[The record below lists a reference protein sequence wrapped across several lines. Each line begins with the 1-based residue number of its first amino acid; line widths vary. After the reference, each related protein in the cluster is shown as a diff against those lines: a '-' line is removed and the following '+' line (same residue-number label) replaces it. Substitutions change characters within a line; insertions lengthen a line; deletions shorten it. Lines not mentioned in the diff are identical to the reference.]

1 MPNVDL
7 DYQESNDILSL
18 GYDDTSED
26 TDEVQ
31 KLLSGTASDSD
42 EAQEQLS
49 DTTSD
54 DSDDFD
60 LASDEKMQ
68 EEYDNTF
75 SGEEQVDQLLSRIS
89 GKVKTRLLE
98 IPVDS
103 IILPKVKKKMRQKS
117 IIGLTGLVSTLS
129 GVVTPIH
136 VMSME
141 DSDDEYTLLDG
152 ARRLFA
158 TVKAGNTTINAVVW
172 DFEDKKEG
180 RSLANIL
187 GLLLNRSEQ
196 FKNSEIWDTMQVL
209 EIANNCTPGKIEY
222 LLQMPSGDAMKMRDV
237 MLAEGDSEV
246 QEVKE
251 KLLSDEMTID
261 AAYKKLNSLRKKENR
276 LERDEN
282 RELALEP
289 EHTTEQEDA
298 EEPVKQR
305 LSKDEVLELLEMG
318 TEDVSDQTLESLKAK
333 GEEIM
338 DDQPVVQEVGKRH
351 PVDPAIRTATF
362 RRDNFKCKCC
372 GIGDELFLSILV
384 FHHLIP
390 VFAGG
395 PDTVENGLTL
405 CANCHLTLHNYVDG
419 HLHGDLAKY
428 SEKDQQTLKNIFKY
442 GNVARMAAKKMGLK
456 REQIHELDAQSRK
469 HYMPNLNVKANDE
482 AYLAAGKEAEAEESE
497 DKCEE

>member
-7 DYQESNDILSL
+7 DYQESNDVLSL

-31 KLLSGTASDSD
+31 ELLSGTASEEPADQET
-42 EAQEQLS
+42 EA
-49 DTTSD
+49 
-54 DSDDFD
+54 DSDDEFN

-117 IIGLTGLVSTLS
+117 IIGLTGLVTTLS

-237 MLAEGDSEV
+237 MLAEGDSGV

-251 KLLSDEMTID
+251 KLLNDELTID

-289 EHTTEQEDA
+289 EHTTENSEAQEPA
-298 EEPVKQR
+298 KQR
-305 LSKDEVLELLEMG
+305 LSNDEVLELLEMG

-333 GEEIM
+333 GEEFM

-395 PDTVENGLTL
+395 PDTVDNGLTL

-442 GNVARMAAKKMGLK
+442 GNVARAAAKKMGLK
-456 REQIHELDAQSRK
+456 REQVHKLDAQSRQ

-482 AYLAAGKEAEAEESE
+482 AFLAASKAPDEEESE
-497 DKCEE
+497 DECEE

>member
-1 MPNVDL
+1 MSDVEFE
-7 DYQESNDILSL
+7 YQEEEETLDNN
-18 GYDDTSED
+18 E
-26 TDEVQ
+26 
-31 KLLSGTASDSD
+31 KLR
-42 EAQEQLS
+42 
-49 DTTSD
+49 
-54 DSDDFD
+54 
-60 LASDEKMQ
+60 

-158 TVKAGNTTINAVVW
+158 TVKAGNKTVNAVVW
-172 DFEDKKEG
+172 DFEDKNEG

-196 FKNSEIWDTMQVL
+196 FKNSELWDTMQVL

-222 LLQMPSGDAMKMRDV
+222 LLQMPSGDAMKLRDV

-251 KLLSDEMTID
+251 KFLNDELTIE
-261 AAYKKLNSLRKKENR
+261 AAYKKLNTLRKKENR
-276 LERDEN
+276 LERDEA
-282 RELALEP
+282 REIALEP
-289 EHTTEQEDA
+289 EKETGTSGSDSPEADT
-298 EEPVKQR
+298 EPVKQR
-305 LSKDEVLELLEMG
+305 LTNDEVLELLEMG
-318 TEDVSDQTLESLKAK
+318 TEDVSNQTLESLKAK
-333 GEEIM
+333 GEELI
-338 DDQPVVQEVGKRH
+338 DDSPHVQEVGKRH

-395 PDTVENGLTL
+395 PDTVDNGLTL

-442 GNVARMAAKKMGLK
+442 GNVARAAAKKMGLK
-456 REQIHELDAQSRK
+456 REQIHELDAQSRQ
-469 HYMPNLNVKANDE
+469 HYMPNLNVKVNDDAFRAANMSNSDKGADE
-482 AYLAAGKEAEAEESE
+482 
-497 DKCEE
+497 